1 MRDEADGTSRNSSDQ
16 PQRSFEE
23 VLSRLL
29 TVTKQETDTLL
40 EAERKRTREKK
51 GRARNDD

>member
-1 MRDEADGTSRNSSDQ
+1 VRDEADVTSRNSSDQ
-16 PQRSFEE
+16 PQRKFEE
-23 VLSRLL
+23 FLSRLL

-40 EAERKRTREKK
+40 EVERKRTREKK

>member
-1 MRDEADGTSRNSSDQ
+1 MRDEADGTSRDSSDQ
-16 PQRSFEE
+16 PQRRFEE
-23 VLSRLL
+23 FLSRLL

>member
-1 MRDEADGTSRNSSDQ
+1 VRDEADGTRRNSSDQ
-16 PQRSFEE
+16 PQRRFEE
-23 VLSRLL
+23 FLSRLL
-29 TVTKQETDTLL
+29 TVTKQEADTLL

>member
-1 MRDEADGTSRNSSDQ
+1 MRDEADGTTRNSSDQ
-16 PQRSFEE
+16 PQRRFEE
-23 VLSRLL
+23 FLSRLL
-29 TVTKQETDTLL
+29 TVTKQETYTLL